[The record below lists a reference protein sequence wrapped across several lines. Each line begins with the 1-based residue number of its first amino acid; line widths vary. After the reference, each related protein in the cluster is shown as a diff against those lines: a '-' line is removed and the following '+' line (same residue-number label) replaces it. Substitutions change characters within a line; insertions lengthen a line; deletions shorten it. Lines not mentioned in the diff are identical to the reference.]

1 MLSAS
6 GTLFCLSTASFSVPA
21 ENIPGKSRGASE
33 PARRPAAGCDA
44 YSDEKCLDRLGVCVY
59 NELNVTEAMI
69 EKQTV
74 QFFRELP
81 DGARQ
86 QAGRAFRSGA
96 ANDEFDG
103 SARYSGQSWPYGKLG
118 GNAGF
123 RLPSLDW
130 DGSFLFSSR
139 RQIGWYREKGEA
151 RPKRELLL
159 LCLFSLAVRSDLF
172 GKSVQF

>member
-1 MLSAS
+1 MM
-6 GTLFCLSTASFSVPA
+6 TVPDR
-21 ENIPGKSRGASE
+21 SRSRNVTSQKTG
-33 PARRPAAGCDA
+33 GLCMHV
-44 YSDEKCLDRLGVCVY
+44 YLDEKCLDRLGVCVY
-59 NELNVTEAMI
+59 NGLNFTEAMI

-74 QFFRELP
+74 QAFRELP
-81 DGARQ
+81 DGVRQ
-86 QAGRAFRSGA
+86 QTGRAFRSGA

-123 RLPSLDW
+123 RLPSLEW

-151 RPKRELLL
+151 RPKERASPFMS
-159 LCLFSLAVRSDLF
+159 FSIAVRSDYF
-172 GKSVQF
+172 GTGVQF

>member
-1 MLSAS
+1 M
-6 GTLFCLSTASFSVPA
+6 
-21 ENIPGKSRGASE
+21 
-33 PARRPAAGCDA
+33 PARGGDSKKPSGRRCDA
-44 YSDEKCLDRLGVCVY
+44 DLDEKCLDRLGVCVY
-59 NELNVTEAMI
+59 NELNFTEAMI

-123 RLPSLDW
+123 RLPSLEW
-130 DGSFLFSSR
+130 DGSFFVFQPAANWVVPRERRSSSQKR
-139 RQIGWYREKGEA
+139 ASPFVSFFPCREE
-151 RPKRELLL
+151 
-159 LCLFSLAVRSDLF
+159 
-172 GKSVQF
+172 

>member
-1 MLSAS
+1 MQYLQELWLEQVLLEPDAGS
-6 GTLFCLSTASFSVPA
+6 GGDLKKPS
-21 ENIPGKSRGASE
+21 G
-33 PARRPAAGCDA
+33 RRCDA
-44 YSDEKCLDRLGVCVY
+44 DLDKKCLDRLGVCVY
-59 NELNVTEAMI
+59 NELNFIEAMI

-159 LCLFSLAVRSDLF
+159 LCLFFPCREE
-172 GKSVQF
+172 

>member
-1 MLSAS
+1 MQYLQELWLEQVLLEPDAGS
-6 GTLFCLSTASFSVPA
+6 GGGDLKKPS
-21 ENIPGKSRGASE
+21 G
-33 PARRPAAGCDA
+33 RRCDA
-44 YSDEKCLDRLGVCVY
+44 DLDEKCLDRLGVCVY
-59 NELNVTEAMI
+59 NELNFTEAMI